1 MLSAIVSWRLYMLVQ
16 CLSLEETVATMVG
29 VGPLSRRRLNSSRL
43 RRAEI
48 QKIECPMSVHDT
60 NQDSV
65 GPGMQNL
72 PATQA
77 IAITGIFST
86 ICWG

>member
-16 CLSLEETVATMVG
+16 CLSLEGTVATTVG

-60 NQDSV
+60 GAFRVVIDLDPIS
-65 GPGMQNL
+65 
-72 PATQA
+72 ATVA
-77 IAITGIFST
+77 PVMG
-86 ICWG
+86 GGGG